1 MGTVL
6 AGTLGENLAA
16 AAISS
21 FGAETFR
28 FTVDPLST
36 YFLSPLILLLT
47 ALLAVVLGTSRAGD
61 VKLFESI
68 KE

>member
-1 MGTVL
+1 MGLQYAWRAVSVLSIGIILGTVL

-36 YFLSPLILLLT
+36 Y
-47 ALLAVVLGTSRAGD
+47 
-61 VKLFESI
+61 
-68 KE
+68 